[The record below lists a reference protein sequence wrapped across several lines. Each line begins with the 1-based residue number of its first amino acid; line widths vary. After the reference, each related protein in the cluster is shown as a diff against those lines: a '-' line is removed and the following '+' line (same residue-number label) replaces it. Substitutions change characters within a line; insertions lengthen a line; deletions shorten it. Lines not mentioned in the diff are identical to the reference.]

1 MLDFL
6 RQFLARLSQAWS
18 RFTKGQ
24 KFVLGG
30 SAALA
35 FAGLVALSIWP
46 AISEK
51 AAQSDSKSGWGT
63 LFRNMEAPEAAQIV
77 EGLKTAKIEYKLEN
91 NGKDILVPRDK
102 LDEQRLAFAAQG
114 LPRTG
119 SIGWEIFDKTQLGL
133 TDFVQNINYRRAL
146 EGEIARTI
154 AGLAPV
160 ENARVLISIPK
171 PSLFTDKEQP
181 PTASVVLKMRAGQDL
196 DRKSVKGIS
205 QLIASSVEGL
215 KPANVTILDA
225 EGRVLNKG
233 GGEGQSALTEA
244 NNELRSQVEAYLQNK
259 VSEILDGVVGAGNHR
274 VQVSA
279 DLEFESVEKTAES
292 YNPASKV
299 VRSEQTEEETKENSP
314 TDGTSNRESRTANYE
329 VDRTVVKSVSAPGS
343 VRKRVAVSVAVDG
356 RWESVPDTT
365 KKDAEA
371 KPVWKARTP
380 DEVTQLTELVKN
392 AVGAQT
398 GTDNVFV
405 TCVKFENPVVAA
417 ALEEMGSKAAPWAEW
432 VRWAILG
439 LSVLAGLILLR
450 SLVKVMQE
458 AMNPPKPAY
467 ADVLPPDAPEGEE
480 AEEEMFAE
488 AVRVNDLLSK
498 LESMTKAE
506 PGGFSKLVRSWL
518 QEGSASNPDR
528 GATGGKKGR

>member
-1 MLDFL
+1 MQDFL

-18 RFTKGQ
+18 QLSKGQ
-24 KFVLGG
+24 KLLLGG

-35 FAGLVALSIWP
+35 FAGFLSLAVWP
-46 AISEK
+46 SIAEH
-51 AAQSDSKSGWGT
+51 AAQSEAKSGWGT
-63 LFRNMEAPEAAQIV
+63 LFRNLDAPEAAQIV

-91 NGKDILVPRDK
+91 NGKDILVPREK

-119 SIGWEIFDKTQLGL
+119 SVGWEIFDKTQLGL

-146 EGEIARTI
+146 EGEISRTI

-181 PTASVVLKMRAGQDL
+181 ATASVVLKLKSGQEL

-233 GGEGQSALTEA
+233 GGDGPEAMTEA
-244 NNELRSQVEAYLQNK
+244 NNETRAQVEATLQNK

-279 DLEFESVEKTAES
+279 DMDFESVEKTAETFD
-292 YNPASKV
+292 PASKV

-314 TDGTSNRESRTANYE
+314 ADGNDTRESRTANYE
-329 VDRTVVKSVSAPGS
+329 IDHTVVKSKSIPGS
-343 VRKRVAVSVAVDG
+343 VRKRLTVSVAVDG
-356 RWESVPDTT
+356 HWEPVTDSAAR
-365 KKDAEA
+365 KGA
-371 KPVWKARTP
+371 KPVWTARSL
-380 DEVTQLTELVKN
+380 EEISQLTELVRN
-392 AVGAQT
+392 AVGAQQ
-398 GTDNVFV
+398 GVDNVFV
-405 TCVKFENPVVAA
+405 TCVKFENPLVTA
-417 ALEEMGSKAAPWAEW
+417 ALEDMGRKAPPWADW
-432 VRWAILG
+432 VRWIILG
-439 LSVLAGLILLR
+439 VSAIAALLLLR

-458 AMNPPKPAY
+458 ATQPPKPAY
-467 ADVLPPDAPEGEE
+467 ADLVVPEP
-480 AEEEMFAE
+480 EEEVEDEMMHE
-488 AVRVNDLLSK
+488 AVRVNDLLSR
-498 LESMTKAE
+498 LETMTKAE
-506 PGGFSKLVRSWL
+506 PSSFSKLMKSWL
-518 QEGSASNPDR
+518 QEGSTSAQDR
-528 GATGGKKGR
+528 APRKGR